1 MSHSLKTGADL
12 INEAK
17 ARIRESQVPEL
28 KSALGAAAA
37 PTVLDVREPNETN
50 LGRIP
55 GAIVL
60 PRGTMETKIEALVP
74 RDAKLVIYC
83 ASGNRSALAADTLQQ
98 MGYSNVSSLAGG
110 WNAWVHAGGPVE
122 G

>member
-1 MSHSLKTGADL
+1 MSTSIKSGADL
-12 INEAK
+12 IAEAK
-17 ARIRESQVPEL
+17 QRIRESNVGEL
-28 KSALGAAAA
+28 KAALDAASA
-37 PTVLDVREPNETN
+37 PVVLDVREPNETN

-74 RDAKLVIYC
+74 RDANVVIYC

-110 WNAWVHAGGPVE
+110 WNAWVHGGGPVE

>member
-1 MSHSLKTGADL
+1 MPDKSGADL

-17 ARIRESQVPEL
+17 TRIRESSTADLQA
-28 KSALGAAAA
+28 ALGKPGA
-37 PTVLDVREPNETN
+37 PVVLDVREPAETN

-55 GAIVL
+55 GSIVI
-60 PRGTMETKIEALVP
+60 PRGTMETKIEAVVP
-74 RDAKLVIYC
+74 RDANLVIYC

-98 MGYSNVSSLAGG
+98 MGYRNVSSLAGG
-110 WNAWVHAGGPVE
+110 WSGWVHAGGAVE

>member
-1 MSHSLKTGADL
+1 MSSSIKSGADL
-12 INEAK
+12 IAEAK
-17 ARIRESQVPEL
+17 QRIRESNVGEL
-28 KSALGAAAA
+28 RAALDTPGA
-37 PTVLDVREPNETN
+37 PVLLDVREPNETN

-74 RDAKLVIYC
+74 RDADLVIYC

-98 MGYSNVSSLAGG
+98 MGYSSVSSLAGG
-110 WNAWVHAGGPVE
+110 WNAWVHSGGPVE

>member
-1 MSHSLKTGADL
+1 MSPSIKSGADL
-12 INEAK
+12 IAEAK
-17 ARIRESQVPEL
+17 QRIRESTVAEL
-28 KSALGAAAA
+28 QPALGTPKA
-37 PTVLDVREPNETN
+37 PTLLDCREPNETN

-74 RDAKLVIYC
+74 RDAHLVIYC

-110 WNAWVHAGGPVE
+110 WNAWVHGGGPVE